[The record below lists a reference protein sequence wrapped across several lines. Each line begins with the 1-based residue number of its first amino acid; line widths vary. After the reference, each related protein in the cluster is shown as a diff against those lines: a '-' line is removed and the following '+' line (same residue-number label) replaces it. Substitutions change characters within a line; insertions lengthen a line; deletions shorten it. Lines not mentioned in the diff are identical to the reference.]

1 MVEKVGKRYADA
13 IYDIAREMEI
23 VLDVFALLKEVDTL
37 YNKNPEFREFFQHPL
52 VKKEDKL
59 TLIEKIFSE
68 KTEIE
73 KNIVL
78 YLVERGR
85 IMEIKSILEEYKT
98 LYYNENRIVDVKA
111 TFASEITD
119 EQKKKL
125 IEKIEKNTNKK
136 VNLEFTIDTSLIG
149 GAILKIGDKIID
161 GSIKTQL
168 DNMAKGK

>member
-13 IYDIAREMEI
+13 IYDIAREMGI

-59 TLIEKIFSE
+59 ALIEKIFSE
-68 KTEIE
+68 QKEIE
-73 KNIVL
+73 RNIVL

-85 IMEIKSILEEYKT
+85 VTEIKGILEEYKA
-98 LYYNENRIVDVKA
+98 LYYNENGIVDVKA

-119 EQKKKL
+119 EQRKKL
-125 IEKIEKNTNKK
+125 IEKLEKNTNKK
-136 VNLEFTIDTSLIG
+136 VNLDFIVDSSLIG

-168 DNMAKGK
+168 SNMAKGK

>member
-1 MVEKVGKRYADA
+1 

-59 TLIEKIFSE
+59 ALIEKIFSE

-85 IMEIKSILEEYKT
+85 IIEIKSILEEYKT

-136 VNLEFTIDTSLIG
+136 VNLEFTIDTTLIG

-168 DNMAKGK
+168 GNMAKGK

>member
-1 MVEKVGKRYADA
+1 

-59 TLIEKIFSE
+59 ILIEKIFSE